1 MWPNP
6 LFPSDLVKFTEEIFN
21 EELHFSCSVSEWISW
36 KSCLYYM
43 LESLEN
49 TEVRIVNITV
59 LANLLIKF
67 IRVDALGTRIAFKV
81 FKVAF
86 ERLWEM
92 PIYIAIM

>member
-1 MWPNP
+1 
-6 LFPSDLVKFTEEIFN
+6 
-21 EELHFSCSVSEWISW
+21 
-36 KSCLYYM
+36 M

-49 TEVRIVNITV
+49 TEVRIVNIIV

-86 ERLWEM
+86 ERL
-92 PIYIAIM
+92 

>member
-1 MWPNP
+1 
-6 LFPSDLVKFTEEIFN
+6 
-21 EELHFSCSVSEWISW
+21 
-36 KSCLYYM
+36 M

-67 IRVDALGTRIAFKV
+67 IRVDALGTRVAFKV

-86 ERLWEM
+86 EDYEKC
-92 PIYIAIM
+92 PYILLLCRNIKKKVTI